1 MKDAPKLKLPKN
13 AAQGKR
19 FALVVSRYH
28 EELTSK
34 LQEGAVNTLK
44 DLGAKTEDIATY
56 WVPGAFEIPSAARMI
71 IQHQTVDAIIC
82 LGIILKGETTHNAF
96 IAHEVARGIST
107 IHAASGVPA
116 IFGVLTPDTL
126 EQAKARSGG
135 SKGNKGEEAAE
146 AAVAMIHLANEI
158 KQGSTKQ
165 NKSVGF

>member
-1 MKDAPKLKLPKN
+1 MKDSPKLKLPKN

-34 LQEGAVNTLK
+34 LQEAAVGTLK
-44 DLGAKTEDIATY
+44 DLGAKADDIATY
-56 WVPGAFEIPSAARMI
+56 WVPGAFEIPAAARMVL
-71 IQHQTVDAIIC
+71 QHQTVDAIIC
-82 LGIILKGETTHNAF
+82 LGIILKGETTHNEF

-107 IHAASGVPA
+107 IHATSGIPA

-146 AAVAMIHLANEI
+146 AAVAMIQLANEI